1 MQSRYF
7 IIFIGLVILDQI
19 TKAWATTITQP
30 IVIIPNFFSLI
41 YSRNTGAFS
50 GIFQGLD
57 NSLLYLALISGLVG
71 IGLFYVYIKSW
82 HTHPWLYHTG
92 MVLFLAGTWG
102 NFIDRAF
109 FPEGVIDF
117 LSFDFGLFI
126 FPTFNVADTAL
137 TIAVILFITMAIFES
152 SFQYGKK

>member
-1 MQSRYF
+1 
-7 IIFIGLVILDQI
+7 
-19 TKAWATTITQP
+19 
-30 IVIIPNFFSLI
+30 
-41 YSRNTGAFS
+41 
-50 GIFQGLD
+50 
-57 NSLLYLALISGLVG
+57 
-71 IGLFYVYIKSW
+71 
-82 HTHPWLYHTG
+82 

-102 NFIDRAF
+102 NFINRAF